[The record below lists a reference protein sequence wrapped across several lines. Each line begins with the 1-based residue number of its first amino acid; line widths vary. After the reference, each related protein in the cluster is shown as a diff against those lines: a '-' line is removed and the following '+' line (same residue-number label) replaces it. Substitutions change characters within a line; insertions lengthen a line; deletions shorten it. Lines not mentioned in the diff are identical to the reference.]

1 MVIKFKSI
9 QHRISAVAGACL
21 IASVVSTVGFGVY
34 SARDTQQLVSERVSG
49 LVEDNAL
56 ANLKGVAG
64 TQAGIIQAKFDV
76 ALDAARTMAHVFELG
91 KKENGLS
98 LGRNQ
103 INAVL
108 LNVLK
113 NNPDFNGTYSCWE
126 ANALDGHDEQFRT
139 GLAGNNEKT
148 GRFTPYWN
156 RDGKGKIA
164 VQPLVEYDT
173 MERHPNGVLKGGWYI
188 GPRDSN
194 TESVLDPFPYI
205 VQGNQVWLT
214 TLSVPITANGKFVGV
229 AGTDYNLNFVQELSQ
244 QADRGLFDGKAE
256 VMIIS
261 NMGLIVADS
270 EKPEMIGKPFQE
282 SMPGKDVSVVL
293 ADIKAGK
300 SEARLD
306 ETSGVITVLAPIH
319 LGRTGK
325 PWAVLIKVSKDV
337 VLADAYALDKDLAG
351 RSGAATGWQVL
362 VGLLAALGGTTFLW
376 FAAASLTRP
385 IREAEVLANTI
396 RQGDFS
402 QRVEIDSDDEVGRLG
417 TALNDMAAR
426 LQAQAD
432 IAERIS
438 QGDLDIRIDLASD
451 KDQLGI
457 TLQRMLDNL
466 NDVVGQLQAGA
477 REITA
482 SAEQVSALSNGLS
495 AGAAKSAS
503 SVTEIGAAVHQMT
516 SATRDNAGNAGQAD
530 GLSKAAQT
538 VAVSAS
544 THMNEMVLAMG
555 EIEQAG
561 ASINEIIRVID
572 EITTQTNLLA
582 LNAAIEA
589 ARAGEHG
596 RGFAVVA
603 DEVRNLAT
611 RSAEAAKRASS
622 LISGSAEKTR
632 RGATIADTTA
642 AALSEIV
649 NSTNQVSNLL
659 SEISLASQEQV
670 SGFSEVA
677 IGLGEIDGVTNRTS
691 SDAEVC
697 SQASVVLREQ
707 AANLLGLVGRFR
719 IRSK

>member
-1 MVIKFKSI
+1 MAIKFKSI

-21 IASVVSTVGFGVY
+21 VVSVISTVGFGVY
-34 SARDTQQLVSERVSG
+34 SSRDTQQLVSERVSG
-49 LVEDNAL
+49 LVKENTL
-56 ANLKGVAG
+56 ASLKGVAG

-126 ANALDGHDEQFRT
+126 PNALDGRDEQFRT
-139 GLAGNNEKT
+139 GQGGNNERT

-156 RDGKGKIA
+156 RDAKGNIA

-173 MERHPNGVLKGGWYI
+173 MDKHPNGVLKGGWYI
-188 GPRDSN
+188 GPRDTN

-205 VQGNQVWLT
+205 VQGTQVWLT
-214 TLSVPITANGKFVGV
+214 TLSVPIMVNGKFVGV

-244 QADRGLFDGKAE
+244 QADHGLFGGKGE
-256 VMIIS
+256 VLIVS

-270 EKPEMIGKPFQE
+270 EKPEMIGKPLQE
-282 SMPGKDVSVVL
+282 LLPGKDVSAVV

-300 SEARLD
+300 ADARLD
-306 ETSGVITVLAPIH
+306 ESTGLITAIAPIQ

-325 PWAVLIKVSKDV
+325 PWAVLIRVSKDV
-337 VLADAYALDKDLAG
+337 VLAEAYALDNNLA
-351 RSGAATGWQVL
+351 AQATAYTGWQVL
-362 VGLLAALGGTTFLW
+362 VGLLAAVGGTTFLW
-376 FAAASLTRP
+376 FAAASLARP
-385 IREAEVLANTI
+385 VREAEQLANTI

-402 QRVEIDSDDEVGRLG
+402 SRVESRSDDEVGRLG
-417 TALNDMAAR
+417 VALNDMAAR
-426 LQAQAD
+426 LQARAD

-438 QGDLDIRIDLASD
+438 QGDLNLRIDLASD
-451 KDQLGI
+451 RDQLGMA
-457 TLQRMLDNL
+457 LQRMLDNL
-466 NDVVGQLQAGA
+466 NDVVGQLQNGA

-482 SAEQVSALSNGLS
+482 NAEQVSDLSTGLS
-495 AGAAKSAS
+495 TGAARSAS
-503 SVTEIGAAVHQMT
+503 SVTEIGAAMQQLT
-516 SATRDNAGNAGQAD
+516 STTRDNADNASQAD

-538 VAVSAS
+538 AAVSAS
-544 THMNEMVLAMG
+544 THMGEMISAMG

-561 ASINEIIRVID
+561 VSINEIIRVID

-632 RGATIADTTA
+632 RGASIADTTA
-642 AALSEIV
+642 TALDEIV
-649 NSTNQVSNLL
+649 SATTQVSNLL
-659 SEISLASQEQV
+659 SEISRASQEQA
-670 SGFSEVA
+670 SGFSEVS
-677 IGLGEIDGVTNRTS
+677 IGLGEIDGVTNRNS
-691 SDAEVC
+691 SDAEIC
-697 SQASVVLREQ
+697 SRASVVLRQQ
-707 AANLLGLVGRFR
+707 ATNLVGLVGRFR
-719 IRSK
+719 IRG